1 MVGSSSISTSP
12 AFTFC
17 PSRTWIARTTPVSNG
32 WITLVRPLGII
43 LPCAEA
49 TISTSLIEA
58 QATAAANTSTMV
70 RPIARPTGD
79 GGVSMISSAAGRNAS
94 SSLPRL
100 LRGPGKGMI
109 FLLASFMGAALS
121 HLTDASLHA
130 MQRSI
135 TAAASEQIFVGPV
148 FDHPS
153 ALDRDDPIRV
163 SQRGQAVCDDHYCS
177 PFGDFSHVVLD
188 ESLTFV

>member
-1 MVGSSSISTSP
+1 
-12 AFTFC
+12 
-17 PSRTWIARTTPVSNG
+17 RWIARTTPVSSG
-32 WITLVRPLGII
+32 WITLVGPLGII

-49 TISTSLIEA
+49 TISTSLIQA
-58 QATAAANTSTMV
+58 QATAAANTSPMV
-70 RPIARPTGD
+70 RPVARPTGD

-94 SSLPRL
+94 SSLSRL
-100 LRGPGKGMI
+100 SRGPGKGMI
-109 FLLASFMGAALS
+109 FLLASFMDTALS
-121 HLTDASLHA
+121 HRTDASLHT

-163 SQRGQAVCDDHYCS
+163 SQRGQPVCDDHYFF
-177 PFGDFSHVVLD
+177 PFGAFDHVVLD
-188 ESLTFV
+188 KS